1 MTTHLTS
8 NDRLQR
14 QRIIAILC
22 SLAVGTG
29 LMVMKFAVYRL
40 TMSSAVLSDALES
53 IINVVA
59 SAFALISILMAIR
72 PPDED
77 HPYGHGKIEF
87 FSSSGFEGALI
98 VLAAVGIFWVGI
110 GRIVHPQP
118 LPEIDTGIVLLLL
131 ASLINLALGVGLVRT
146 GRRTDSLTLVA
157 DGKHV
162 LTDVATSG
170 GVIVG
175 LLLVRAT
182 GWWWVDGA
190 VACVVGVQ
198 ILVTGAGLV
207 RQAFSGLMDTA
218 DPALLQRIAG
228 ILNKIRRPYW
238 IDIHQ
243 LRATKAGQF
252 TRIDLHLILPR
263 DMSLEA
269 AHNEARELETKVI
282 AAFDENATV
291 LVHMDPCEDIDCEAC
306 ECSPCDMRAA
316 AALPREPWT
325 PASLSRKHHPD
336 EADGSPG

>member
-1 MTTHLTS
+1 MTTNTNT

-22 SLAVGTG
+22 SLVVGAG

-59 SAFALISILMAIR
+59 SGFALISILMSVR

-87 FSSSGFEGALI
+87 FSSGFEGALI
-98 VLAAVGIFWVGI
+98 VLAAVGIFRVGI
-110 GRIVHPQP
+110 GRIVQPQP
-118 LPEIDTGIVLLLL
+118 LPEIDTGIGLLLL
-131 ASLINLALGVGLVRT
+131 ATVINLALGAGLVRT
-146 GRRTDSLTLVA
+146 GRRTDSLTLIA

-170 GVIVG
+170 GVILG
-175 LLLVRAT
+175 LVLVRFT
-182 GWWWVDGA
+182 GWLWVDGA

-218 DPALLQRIAG
+218 DPLLLQRIAG
-228 ILNKIRRPYW
+228 ILNGIRRPYW

-243 LRATKAGQF
+243 LRATKAGPFNQ
-252 TRIDLHLILPR
+252 IDLHLILPR
-263 DMSLEA
+263 DMTLEA
-269 AHNEARELETKVI
+269 AHNEARVLETKVI

-306 ECSPCDMRAA
+306 FSSPCDMRTGAPV
-316 AALPREPWT
+316 PREPWT
-325 PASLSRKHHPD
+325 PESLSRKHHP
-336 EADGSPG
+336 EAADSGPV